1 MTSLRRVSKLGLMN
15 KFLAILVLSLVFCN
29 ISNAGSIKDYEK
41 GGLKL
46 GGSLL
51 DLMYEDEI
59 KENFYPITHGDKFTS
74 VMYIPNPF
82 TYPEEIGLYLVIVKP
97 NDKNYTIQGFYLF
110 EDFPND
116 FEGCMKKQDEYMK
129 INTKLFNLKPDDYG
143 IAPHPNPDI
152 NGKWRA
158 VIFEYTPKKETSSI
172 LCYHF
177 EDEPERNNLKMGVL
191 TREFANHI
199 SVRQ

>member
-1 MTSLRRVSKLGLMN
+1 M
-15 KFLAILVLSLVFCN
+15 FCN
-29 ISNAGSIKDYEK
+29 VANAGSIKDYEK

-51 DLMYEDEI
+51 DLMHEDEI
-59 KENFYPITHGDKFTS
+59 KENFYPITHGDKFIS
-74 VMYIPNPF
+74 VMYIANVF
-82 TYPEEIGLYLVIVKP
+82 TYPEEVGLYLVVVKP
-97 NDKNYTIQGFYLF
+97 NDKNYMIHGFYLF

-129 INTKLFNLKPDDYG
+129 TNTKLFNLKPDDFG
-143 IAPHPNPDI
+143 IAPNPNQSV

-158 VIFEYTPKKETSSI
+158 VIFEYSPPKETSSI

-191 TREFANHI
+191 TREFANYI
-199 SVRQ
+199 SIRQ

>member
-1 MTSLRRVSKLGLMN
+1 MKKLSLYI
-15 KFLAILVLSLVFCN
+15 FLVLMICN
-29 ISNAGSIKDYEK
+29 VSNAGSIKDYEK

-59 KENFYPITHGDKFTS
+59 KENYYPITHGDKFTS
-74 VMYIPNPF
+74 VMYIPNVF
-82 TYPEEIGLYLVIVKP
+82 TYPEEVGLYLVVVKP
-97 NDKNYTIQGFYLF
+97 NDKNYTIHGFYLF

-129 INTKLFNLKPDDYG
+129 INTKLFNLKPEDYG
-143 IAPHPNPDI
+143 IAPHPDPST

-158 VIFEYTPKKETSSI
+158 VIFEYSPPKETSSI

>member
-1 MTSLRRVSKLGLMN
+1 MKKLSLYI
-15 KFLAILVLSLVFCN
+15 FLVLMWCN
-29 ISNAGSIKDYEK
+29 FSNAGSIKDYEK

-59 KENFYPITHGDKFTS
+59 KENFYPITRGDKFTS
-74 VMYIPNPF
+74 VMYIPNMF
-82 TYPEEIGLYLVIVKP
+82 TYPEEVGLYLVIVKP
-97 NDKNYTIQGFYLF
+97 NDKNYTIHGFYLF

-129 INTKLFNLKPDDYG
+129 INTKLFNLKPEDYG
-143 IAPHPNPDI
+143 IAPHPDPST

-199 SVRQ
+199 SVAQ

>member
-1 MTSLRRVSKLGLMN
+1 MTSLKIGVKLTLMKKLSLYVFLGLM
-15 KFLAILVLSLVFCN
+15 FCN
-29 ISNAGSIKDYEK
+29 VSNAGSIKDYEK

-59 KENFYPITHGDKFTS
+59 KENYYPITHGDKFTS
-74 VMYIPNPF
+74 VMYIPNVF
-82 TYPEEIGLYLVIVKP
+82 TYPEEVGLYLVVVKP
-97 NDKNYTIQGFYLF
+97 NDKNYTIHGFYLF

-129 INTKLFNLKPDDYG
+129 INTKLFNLKPEDYG
-143 IAPHPNPDI
+143 IAPHPDPST

-158 VIFEYTPKKETSSI
+158 VIFEYSPPKETSSI

>member
-1 MTSLRRVSKLGLMN
+1 MDLMK
-15 KFLAILVLSLVFCN
+15 KFLVILVLGLIFCN
-29 ISNAGSIKDYEK
+29 VSNAGSIKDYEK

-74 VMYIPNPF
+74 VMYIPNVF
-82 TYPEEIGLYLVIVKP
+82 TYPEEVGLYLVIVKP

-143 IAPHPNPDI
+143 IATHPNPDT

>member
-1 MTSLRRVSKLGLMN
+1 MKKLSLYI
-15 KFLAILVLSLVFCN
+15 FLVLMWCN
-29 ISNAGSIKDYEK
+29 AANAGSIKDYEK

-74 VMYIPNPF
+74 VMYIPNF
-82 TYPEEIGLYLVIVKP
+82 LTYPEEVGLYLVVVKP
-97 NDKNYTIQGFYLF
+97 NDKNYTIHGFYLF

-116 FEGCMKKQDEYMK
+116 FEGCMKKQDEYIK
-129 INTKLFNLKPDDYG
+129 TNTKLFNLKPEDFG
-143 IAPHPNPDI
+143 IAPHPNQSV

-158 VIFEYTPKKETSSI
+158 VIFEYSPPKETSSI

>member
-1 MTSLRRVSKLGLMN
+1 MN
-15 KFLAILVLSLVFCN
+15 KKLYLYFFLILIWCN
-29 ISNAGSIKDYEK
+29 ISNAGSIKDYQK

-51 DLMYEDEI
+51 DLMYEEEI
-59 KENFYPITHGDKFTS
+59 KENFYPITKGDKFTS
-74 VMYIPNPF
+74 VMYIPNVF

-97 NDKNYTIQGFYLF
+97 NDKNYIIHGFYLF

-116 FEGCMKKQDEYMK
+116 FEGCMKKQDEYMT
-129 INTKLFNLKPDDYG
+129 INSKLFNLKPQDFG
-143 IAPHPNPDI
+143 VQPSQVAW
-152 NGKWRA
+152 KWRA
-158 VIFEYTPKKETSSI
+158 VIFEYPILKETSSI

-177 EDEPERNNLKMGVL
+177 EDDPDRNNLKMGVL

>member
-1 MTSLRRVSKLGLMN
+1 VTSLRSGVKLDLM
-15 KFLAILVLSLVFCN
+15 KKLSLYIFLVLMWCN
-29 ISNAGSIKDYEK
+29 VGFAGSIKDYEK

-51 DLMYEDEI
+51 DLMYENEI
-59 KENFYPITHGDKFTS
+59 KENYHSITHGDKFTA
-74 VMYIPNPF
+74 VIYIPDVF
-82 TYPEEIGLYLVIVKP
+82 TYPEEIGLYLVVVKP

-129 INTKLFNLKPDDYG
+129 INTKLFNLKPEDYG
-143 IAPHPNPDI
+143 IAPHPNPNI
-152 NGKWRA
+152 VGKWRA
-158 VIFEYTPKKETSSI
+158 VIFDHSPPKETSSI
-172 LCYHF
+172 LCYH
-177 EDEPERNNLKMGVL
+177 DENDPEGNNLKMGVL
-191 TREFANHI
+191 NREFANHI